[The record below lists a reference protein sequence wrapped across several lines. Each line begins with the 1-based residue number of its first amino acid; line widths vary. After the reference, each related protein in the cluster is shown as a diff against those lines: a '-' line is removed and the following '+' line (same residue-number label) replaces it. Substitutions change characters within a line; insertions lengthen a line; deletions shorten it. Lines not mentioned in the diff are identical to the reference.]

1 MMVNGYLDPASGSA
15 IIGAIAAGG
24 AGMVVA
30 ARTVLGKLRIRRRYD
45 RTTGDAQAAD
55 GSDADAQ

>member
-1 MMVNGYLDPASGSA
+1 MIFGYLDPASGSA

-30 ARTVLGKLRIRRRYD
+30 ARAVLARFGIGRKKKPSRGG
-45 RTTGDAQAAD
+45 TEAPS
-55 GSDADAQ
+55 GSDETTL

>member
-1 MMVNGYLDPASGSA
+1 MIFGYLDPASGSA

-30 ARTVLGKLRIRRRYD
+30 ARAVLAKFGIGRKKKPSR
-45 RTTGDAQAAD
+45 GDTEAAS
-55 GSDADAQ
+55 GSDETTL

>member
-1 MMVNGYLDPASGSA
+1 MIFGYLDPASGSA

-30 ARTVLGKLRIRRRYD
+30 ARAVLAKFGIGRKKEPCR
-45 RTTGDAQAAD
+45 GDTEAPS
-55 GSDADAQ
+55 GSDETTL

>member
-1 MMVNGYLDPASGSA
+1 MIFGYLDPASGSA

-30 ARTVLGKLRIRRRYD
+30 ARAVLAKFGIGRKKD
-45 RTTGDAQAAD
+45 RSRGDTEAPS
-55 GSDADAQ
+55 GSDETTL